1 MTKAQHQIN
10 AEIRT
15 VLGRK
20 VKDLR
25 QQGLLPATIYGHN
38 FEPISVQFINKEL
51 EKIFEEVG
59 ESGLVELIIGDKK
72 YPVIFRNP
80 QYHPAFDSL
89 VHIDCYKVNLKE
101 KITATVPVELVGES
115 FAVKS
120 GNVLIEVTNEVEVE
134 ALPADLPEKI
144 EVDISKLEKVDD
156 AITVA
161 DLIIDKSKV
170 EIKTH
175 GEQIIVKIEEP
186 RTEEEIAPA
195 ETAAPGEV
203 PAMAQKTPEEIA
215 AKEKAEKE
223 EKEKESKK

>member
-15 VLGRK
+15 VFGRK
-20 VKDLR
+20 VKGLR
-25 QQGLLPATIYGHN
+25 SQGLLPATIYGHK
-38 FEPISVQFINKEL
+38 FEPVSIQFVNKEL

-59 ESGLVELIIGDKK
+59 ESGLVELTIGDKK
-72 YPVIFRNP
+72 YPIIFRNP
-80 QYHPAFDSL
+80 QYHPLFDTL

-134 ALPADLPEKI
+134 ALPTDLPEKI
-144 EVDISKLEKVDD
+144 EVDISKLENVDD

-161 DLIIDKSKV
+161 DLAVDKSKV

-186 RTEEEIAPA
+186 RAEEVAPV
-195 ETAAPGEV
+195 EEVAPNEV
-203 PAMAQKTPEEIA
+203 PATAQKSPEEL
-215 AKEKAEKE
+215 AKQAIEKKE
-223 EKEKESKK
+223 EKEK